1 MKLKKRT
8 SKGIVSHTEKTKAV
22 GSKYMK
28 DITILREAES
38 WIGLFRKFL
47 EDPSC
52 QRSGVPSHGAKL
64 RQNHRASSHH
74 RVKSRHR
81 EFLLLFFFCI
91 AFEANWM
98 AEATSKSDVAMCLG
112 WEIFGVYFE
121 LCLGGEPNRG
131 ILGVVLRL

>member
-38 WIGLFRKFL
+38 RIGLLRKFL

-52 QRSGVPSHGAKL
+52 HILGVPGHGAEL

-74 RVKSRHR
+74 RVKNRHR
-81 EFLLLFFFCI
+81 VFFFLLFFLG
-91 AFEANWM
+91 FEAN
-98 AEATSKSDVAMCLG
+98 
-112 WEIFGVYFE
+112 
-121 LCLGGEPNRG
+121 
-131 ILGVVLRL
+131 

>member
-38 WIGLFRKFL
+38 RIGLLRKFL

-52 QRSGVPSHGAKL
+52 HRPGVPGHGAEL
-64 RQNHRASSHH
+64 R
-74 RVKSRHR
+74 K
-81 EFLLLFFFCI
+81 
-91 AFEANWM
+91 
-98 AEATSKSDVAMCLG
+98 TT
-112 WEIFGVYFE
+112 
-121 LCLGGEPNRG
+121 
-131 ILGVVLRL
+131 VLRATTA